1 MSNVRANPVFL
12 LAGNGPYANRGC
24 EAIVRGTVEL
34 LSERFPN
41 CSFIL
46 SSFGESAQTEA
57 QHEIDTKIEHRPPP
71 GPRPIQRFGMQW
83 WMQRVLHTKPK
94 KPKHPF
100 KTQVDAMSD
109 SDCALLLGGDNYTL
123 DYGRPTRFVEM
134 NEALLSTGKPVVLWG
149 ASAGPFSKDPEF
161 EFLIADHF
169 RKLTLIMARETETA
183 AYLASIG
190 VEENV
195 RLVADPA
202 FVMKPVQ
209 PNLTDEMMNF
219 LQKSPI
225 GLNLSP
231 LAGLYHAG
239 GREEWA
245 TLAMECIRELV
256 ASDMAPVLLVPHVT
270 IKTDYDN
277 DYAFLQ
283 TILTKLNVSADQIA
297 VLPPTFTAAEYKW
310 AISKLRAFAG
320 CRMHATVASMSSL
333 VPTIS
338 IGYSMKSRGINQ
350 DIFGHQ
356 EWLLPMDKLSPRN
369 LVDRTRAALNQSSEV
384 VEQLGV
390 VMPTIRRRAES
401 AADHLI
407 SVVDKSGANG

>member
-1 MSNVRANPVFL
+1 MSNTRSNPTFL

-34 LSERFPN
+34 LSEQFPD

-46 SSFGESAQTEA
+46 SSFGESVQAEA
-57 QHEIDTKIEHRPPP
+57 RSEFDPRIQHRPPP
-71 GPRPIQRFGMQW
+71 VPRPVRRYSVQW

-94 KPKHPF
+94 KPKQPF
-100 KTQVDAMSD
+100 KTQVDAMKD

-134 NEALLSTGKPVVLWG
+134 NKALLSTGKPVVLWG

-161 EFLIADHF
+161 ERLIAGHF
-169 RKLTLIMARETETA
+169 RELTLIMARETETA

-202 FVMKPVQ
+202 FVMRPVQ
-209 PNLTDEMMNF
+209 PNITDEMMDL
-219 LQKSPI
+219 LQESPV

-231 LAGLYHAG
+231 LSGLYYAG

-245 TLAMECIRELV
+245 ALAVECVKALLK
-256 ASDMAPVLLVPHVT
+256 SDLGRVVLVPHVT
-270 IKTDYDN
+270 IDTDIDN
-277 DYAFLQ
+277 DYTFLQ
-283 TILTKLNVSADQIA
+283 AILTKLDVSADQIA
-297 VLPPTFTAAEYKW
+297 VLPPTLTAAEYKW
-310 AISKLRAFAG
+310 VISKLRAFAG
-320 CRMHATVASMSSL
+320 CRMHATLASMSSL
-333 VPTIS
+333 IPTIS
-338 IGYSMKSRGINQ
+338 IGYSVKSRGINQ

-356 EWLLPMDKLSPRN
+356 DWLLPMDQLNPRN
-369 LVDRTRAALNQSSEV
+369 LVDKMRAVLDQSDGV
-384 VEQLGV
+384 VEQLSA
-390 VMPTIRRRAES
+390 VMPIMRQRAKS
-401 AADHLI
+401 AAEHLVSI
-407 SVVDKSGANG
+407 VSKDGASG